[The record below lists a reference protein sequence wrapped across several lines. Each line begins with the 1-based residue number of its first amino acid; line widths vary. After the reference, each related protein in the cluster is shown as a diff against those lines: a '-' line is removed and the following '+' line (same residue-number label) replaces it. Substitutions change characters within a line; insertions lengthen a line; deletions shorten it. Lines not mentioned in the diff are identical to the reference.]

1 MKLINNIR
9 RFGDNI
15 SRWISHF
22 PILWRAY
29 DFDYSSILSVERH
42 QIKRVRDSINHYRNH
57 VNWEQDVASMDLALR
72 LLDLIEENGEAELLC
87 DEPCKFKDNGYLVLN
102 PDAKWK
108 MERYVNTKNASR
120 FNPKWTSAHFDD
132 PNTGA
137 LMKDLL
143 RVEKAWHLYHKVR
156 QYKFRTWWD

>member
-1 MKLINNIR
+1 MDLLLSY
-9 RFGDNI
+9 FME
-15 SRWISHF
+15 S
-22 PILWRAY
+22 L

-72 LLDLIEENGEAELLC
+72 LLDIIEENGEAELLC
-87 DEPCKFKDNGYLVLN
+87 DEPFKFKDNGYLALN

-132 PNTGA
+132 PDTGA

>member
-15 SRWISHF
+15 SRWVSYF
-22 PILWRAY
+22 PILWRAH

-57 VNWEQDVASMDLALR
+57 VNWKQDVASMNLALR
-72 LLDLIEENGEAELLC
+72 LLDIIEENGEAELLC
-87 DEPCKFKDNGYLVLN
+87 DEPFKFKDNGYLELN

-108 MERYVNTKNASR
+108 MERYVNIKNATR
-120 FNPKWTSAHFDD
+120 FNPKWTYAHFDD
-132 PNTGA
+132 PKTVA
-137 LMKDLL
+137 LMKDHL
-143 RVEKAWHLYHKVR
+143 RVEKASQLYHKLR
-156 QYKFRTWWD
+156 QYKLRTWWD

>member
-1 MKLINNIR
+1 MGLLLSY
-9 RFGDNI
+9 FME
-15 SRWISHF
+15 S
-22 PILWRAY
+22 L
-29 DFDYSSILSVERH
+29 DFDYFSILSVEQH

-72 LLDLIEENGEAELLC
+72 LLDIIEENGEAELLC
-87 DEPCKFKDNGYLVLN
+87 DEPFKFKDNGYLALN

-132 PNTGA
+132 PDTGA